1 MKPSLKTP
9 SIDSIR
15 LGKKWLLAGLIISW
29 LVMPE
34 LLWHKLTI
42 AAHILYESAS
52 FVLEEILIHGFGLSK
67 TYAQIAIFYSSWAI
81 ALLLLYKLWR
91 SLPQLS
97 RKLKTALASYALQ
110 IKYKALATWLSLN
123 TVQKIKL
130 LLFQFVGITGGFM
143 FLLA

>member
-1 MKPSLKTP
+1 MKPTLRKSPLH
-9 SIDSIR
+9 SIKFS
-15 LGKKWLLAGLIISW
+15 KKLLLACLIISW
-29 LVMPE
+29 LAMPE

-42 AAHILYESAS
+42 AVHILYESIS

-67 TYAQIAIFYSSWAI
+67 TYAQMAIFYSSWAI
-81 ALLLLYKLWR
+81 ALLLLYKIWR

-130 LLFQFVGITGGFM
+130 MLFQFVGITGGFIL
-143 FLLA
+143 LLA